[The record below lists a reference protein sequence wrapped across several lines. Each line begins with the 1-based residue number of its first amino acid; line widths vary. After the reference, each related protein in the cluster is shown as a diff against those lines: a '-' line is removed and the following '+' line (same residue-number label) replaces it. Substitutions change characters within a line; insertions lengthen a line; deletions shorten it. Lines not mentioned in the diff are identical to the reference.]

1 MSKEQAEGEGRV
13 PSKIASAVAKVPE
26 LIGFHIGR

>member
-1 MSKEQAEGEGRV
+1 MRKEQAEGEGRR
-13 PSKIASAVAKVPE
+13 PHPLSSALAKVPE

>member
-1 MSKEQAEGEGRV
+1 MSAFCSGR
-13 PSKIASAVAKVPE
+13 IAVFFSARLWRWAKVPE